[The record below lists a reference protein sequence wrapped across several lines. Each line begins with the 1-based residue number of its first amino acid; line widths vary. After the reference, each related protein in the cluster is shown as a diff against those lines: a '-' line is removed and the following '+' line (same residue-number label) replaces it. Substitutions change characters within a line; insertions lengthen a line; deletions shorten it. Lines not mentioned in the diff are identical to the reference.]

1 MQARH
6 SLRPPPARLLG
17 LACAAAACSLLAAL
31 SSPADAASAAGLE
44 SCGTQGYAYAGFQS
58 ARRGY
63 GIRATLAALATPRVS
78 EGHVA
83 AWVGVGGIGL
93 GPNGG
98 NQWLQVGMNAFHG
111 TGTNLF
117 YEVVAGGTA
126 PRYHEIA
133 AGIAPG
139 VRHRVAVLEMTKRPH
154 HWRVWVDGKPV
165 SGPIYLD
172 GSSGRFEPIATAESW
187 DGGTRACNRFAYR
200 FSHLAVAA
208 SRGGSWQRFVDAHRF
223 HDRGYRLVRSTASF
237 SFVASV
243 G

>member
-17 LACAAAACSLLAAL
+17 LACAAAACSLLGAL
-31 SSPADAASAAGLE
+31 SSPTDAASAAGLE

-63 GIRATLAALATPRVS
+63 GVRATLTALATPRVS

-139 VRHRVAVLEMTKRPH
+139 VRHGVAVLEIAKRPH
-154 HWRVWVDGKPV
+154 HWRIWVNGKAV
-165 SGPIYLD
+165 SK
-172 GSSGRFEPIATAESW
+172 T
-187 DGGTRACNRFAYR
+187 
-200 FSHLAVAA
+200 
-208 SRGGSWQRFVDAHRF
+208 
-223 HDRGYRLVRSTASF
+223 
-237 SFVASV
+237 
-243 G
+243 